1 MLVQETIPAVAGW
14 VGPTIAIS
22 LVVIALAFAAI
33 AGAFLLAGKGLHDA
47 LERAIVS
54 VDRLQGDLVP
64 AIKSLGAMAEDGR
77 ELAQAVK
84 REVGGITATSQR
96 LRERLELGSERLAE
110 RLENLE
116 AVYEVVE
123 EEVTEAALDFTAT
136 IRTIRT
142 GAGWFGRIRRL
153 LSGGRSRR
161 RHRHR

>member
-1 MLVQETIPAVAGW
+1 MLVQESIPAVAGW

-33 AGAFLLAGKGLHDA
+33 AGAFLMAGKGLTDA
-47 LERAIVS
+47 LERVIMS
-54 VDRLQGDLVP
+54 IDRLQGDLVP
-64 AIKSLGAMAEDGR
+64 AIKSLGLMAEDGR

-96 LRERLELGSERLAE
+96 LRERIEIGSERLAE

-116 AVYEVVE
+116 AVYDVVE
-123 EEVTEAALDFTAT
+123 EEVTEAALDLTAT
-136 IRTIRT
+136 IRTIRS

-153 LSGGRSRR
+153 LRGGSRHRR
-161 RHRHR
+161 RRR